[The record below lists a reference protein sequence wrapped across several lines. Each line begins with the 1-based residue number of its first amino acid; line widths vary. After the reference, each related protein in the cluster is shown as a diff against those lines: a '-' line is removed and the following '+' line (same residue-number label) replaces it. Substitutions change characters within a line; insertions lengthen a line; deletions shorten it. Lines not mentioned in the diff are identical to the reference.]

1 MTLEIKSRDSLDEF
15 SKLTLMDLSYSR
27 IDTYKMCPSKYFFS
41 YIKKEPRSFN
51 DAAVLGN
58 IVHAVL
64 EDEISSDKKIDYD
77 NLIELYKS
85 KSEIFDPSAK
95 INDTLME
102 VRKCHIKRIL

>member
-1 MTLEIKSRDSLDEF
+1 MTIQVTDRNSLDEF
-15 SKLTLMDLSYSR
+15 NKLALMDLSYSR

-64 EDEISSDKKIDYD
+64 EDEASSDKKIEHQ
-77 NLIELYKS
+77 NLIESYKIKS
-85 KSEIFDPSAK
+85 KMFDPSSNIK
-95 INDTLME
+95 NDLMQ
-102 VRKCHIKRIL
+102 VRKYNIK

>member
-1 MTLEIKSRDSLDEF
+1 MTIQVTDRNSLDEF
-15 SKLTLMDLSYSR
+15 NKLALMDLSYSR

-64 EDEISSDKKIDYD
+64 EDEVSSDKKIEHQ
-77 NLIELYKS
+77 NLIESYKIKS
-85 KSEIFDPSAK
+85 KMFDPSSNIK
-95 INDTLME
+95 NDLMQ
-102 VRKCHIKRIL
+102 VRKYNIK